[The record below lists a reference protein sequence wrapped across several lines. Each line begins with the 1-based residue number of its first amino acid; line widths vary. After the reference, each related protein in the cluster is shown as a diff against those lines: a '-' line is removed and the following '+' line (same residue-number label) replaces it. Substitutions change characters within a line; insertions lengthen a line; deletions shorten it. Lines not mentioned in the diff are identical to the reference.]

1 MFTLITITQQ
11 GFGNPSHD
19 NQRRKI
25 NKKIQIGKEVD
36 LSIFAD
42 DMILYPKDATRK
54 LPEINKNCKVAG
66 NKINTQK
73 SL

>member
-11 GFGNPSHD
+11 GFGNPSHG

-25 NKKIQIGKEVD
+25 NKRNPNGKEAE

-54 LPEINKNCKVAG
+54 LPEINKNCKVVG